1 MPMPEASLFDHRYPK
16 LETLRNNTDAHVKNQ
31 ETTKRPHSLLKKPI
45 VSVTYE
51 NETILIKKQVTLLK
65 MCVTS
70 LLYGPWAD
78 LRSFH

>member
-16 LETLRNNTDAHVKNQ
+16 LETLRNNTDAHVK
-31 ETTKRPHSLLKKPI
+31 KPI

-51 NETILIKKQVTLLK
+51 NETIFIKKQVTLLK

-70 LLYGPWAD
+70 VLYGPWAD
-78 LRSFH
+78 LRSFHWL